1 MARTP
6 TTVQVKRV
14 YDEPGSG
21 DGRRILVD
29 RIWPRGISKD
39 RARVDEWCKA
49 VAPSTRLRTWYGHDR
64 SRYEE
69 FARRYRDELRE
80 PERAAAVDRLRR
92 LAKDGPLTLVTATRE
107 SDISQAAVLAGV
119 LKST

>member
-1 MARTP
+1 MARSP
-6 TTVQVKRV
+6 ATVQVKRI
-14 YDEPGSG
+14 YDEPGSA
-21 DGRRILVD
+21 DGQRILVD

-39 RARVDEWCKA
+39 RARVDEWCKE
-49 VAPSTRLRTWYGHDR
+49 VAPSTQLRTWYGHDR

-69 FARRYRDELRE
+69 FARRYRDELRQT
-80 PERAAAVDRLRR
+80 ERAAALDHLRQ
-92 LAKDGPLTLVTATRE
+92 LAKAGPLTLVTATRE